1 MANAFN
7 PKFAKPSVLSTIEP
21 TLLIRLLK
29 PYAKWL
35 ADSGIKLRNARDLDS
50 GMLDRLSLALI
61 AGENLPSGLPELMA
75 LIDDMSA
82 PALYD
87 RLQACAKKA
96 KLEVGEKDAGADLAV
111 RLYLKAPKLLEE
123 IRVEVASLR
132 PKKISRYLAMAE
144 KIPTPPAPRALKN
157 RCAAIA
163 ASLKKDFLNRKRGG
177 GTRVYPFAEQHGFR
191 LMIRRGDTLRSHA
204 VIDEDEETRRLI
216 LRPELYDVVRYDMRH
231 GDLLVNA
238 RAQADIRAYCRFIG
252 RHVFGN
258 DFMFD
263 GIEPPPRYTL
273 EPIRSEGQAIL
284 TRGEFDVIE
293 EVRLDTLD
301 LEHPAF
307 DNGGIRI
314 GPHDVFALL
323 PLVGGRIDPSAVLR
337 RAKFVLKIAGEKRMR
352 PVTITPPITADYEHD
367 GVGDVIDLFLER
379 RGILLPRTESLRAAP
394 DSLFAMS

>member
-1 MANAFN
+1 MADAFN
-7 PKFAKPSVLSTIEP
+7 PKFAKPSVLSTIQP
-21 TLLIRLLK
+21 ALLIRLLK

-35 ADSGIKLRNARDLDS
+35 ADCGITLRSARDLDS

-61 AGENLPSGLPELMA
+61 AGENLPPGLPELMA
-75 LIDDMSA
+75 LIDDMSS
-82 PALYD
+82 PSLYD

-123 IRVEVASLR
+123 LRVEVASLR
-132 PKKISRYLAMAE
+132 PKRVSRYLAMAD
-144 KIPTPPAPRALKN
+144 KIPDPPALRTLKS
-157 RCAAIA
+157 RCTAMA

-177 GTRVYPFAEQHGFR
+177 GTRVYPFAEPHGFR
-191 LMIRRGDTLRSHA
+191 LMIRRGDTLRSQA

-216 LRPELYDVVRYDMRH
+216 LRPELYDVVRYDTRH

-284 TRGEFDVIE
+284 TRGEFDAIE
-293 EVRLDTLD
+293 EVRLDTLE
-301 LEHPAF
+301 LEHPEL
-307 DNGGIRI
+307 DHGGIRL
-314 GPHDVFALL
+314 GPSDVFALL
-323 PLVGGRIDPSAVLR
+323 PLVGGQIAPSAVLT
-337 RAKFVLKIAGEKRMR
+337 RAKFVFRIAGEKRAR
-352 PVTITPPITADYEHD
+352 SVIIIPPITAIFEHD
-367 GVGDVIDLFLER
+367 GVGDVIELFLER

>member
-1 MANAFN
+1 MADAFN

-21 TLLIRLLK
+21 SLLIRLLK

-123 IRVEVASLR
+123 LRVEVASLR
-132 PKKISRYLAMAE
+132 PRRISRYLAMVDT
-144 KIPTPPAPRALKN
+144 IPTPPRDLKR
-157 RCAAIA
+157 RCTTME
-163 ASLKKDFLNRKRGG
+163 ASLKKDFVNRKRGG
-177 GTRVYPFAEQHGFR
+177 GTRLYPFPEQNGFR
-191 LMIRRGDTLRSHA
+191 LMIRRGDTLRSQA

-238 RAQADIRAYCRFIG
+238 RAQADIRSYCRFIG
-252 RHVFGN
+252 RHIFGN

-273 EPIRSEGQAIL
+273 EPIRTEGEAIL
-284 TRGEFDVIE
+284 TRGEFDAIE
-293 EVRLDTLD
+293 EVRLDTLE
-301 LEHPAF
+301 LEHPEL
-307 DNGGIRI
+307 DHGGVRL
-314 GPHDVFALL
+314 GPSDVFALL
-323 PLVGGRIDPSAVLR
+323 PLVGGQIAPSAILT
-337 RAKFVLKIAGEKRMR
+337 RAKFVFKIAGEKRAR
-352 PVTITPPITADYEHD
+352 SAIIIPPITAIFEHD
-367 GVGDVIDLFLER
+367 GIGDVIELFLER
-379 RGILLPRTESLRAAP
+379 RGILLPRMESLRAAP
-394 DSLFAMS
+394 NSLFAMS

>member
-1 MANAFN
+1 MADAFN
-7 PKFAKPSVLSTIEP
+7 PKFAKPSVLNTIEP
-21 TLLIRLLK
+21 ALLIRLLK
-29 PYAKWL
+29 PFAKWL
-35 ADSGIKLRNARDLDS
+35 AESGIKLRSASDLDS
-50 GMLDRLSLALI
+50 GMLDRLSLLLI
-61 AGENLPSGLPELMA
+61 AGENLPPGLPELMA
-75 LIDDMSA
+75 LIDDMSS

-132 PKKISRYLAMAE
+132 PKKVSRYLAMTE
-144 KIPTPPAPRALKN
+144 KIPLPPSSRILKN
-157 RCAAIA
+157 RCTAMA

-191 LMIRRGDTLRSHA
+191 LMIRRGDTLRSQA

-216 LRPELYDVVRYDMRH
+216 LRPELYDVVRYDVRH

-238 RAQADIRAYCRFIG
+238 RAQADIRSYCRFIG
-252 RHVFGN
+252 RHVFAN
-258 DFMFD
+258 DFLFD

-314 GPHDVFALL
+314 GPPDVFALL
-323 PLVGGRIDPSAVLR
+323 PLVGGRIDPSAVLT
-337 RAKFVLKIAGEKRMR
+337 RAKFVFKIAGEKRMR
-352 PVTITPPITADYEHD
+352 AVTITPPITADYEHD
-367 GVGDVIDLFLER
+367 VVGDVIELFLV
-379 RGILLPRTESLRAAP
+379 L
-394 DSLFAMS
+394 